1 LTVFEE
7 EDLISTDS
15 LDVPLRKR
23 VATWLQ
29 AQFSKV
35 NKRKLAKFGKKA
47 ARFIN
52 MQFAFVI
59 IAFFVLSV
67 NAINA
72 PLVDTALANPLLD
85 YEPGAL
91 AHASTDI
98 NAYVPILQDIPEEQT
113 RDQVLSAAVGT
124 ETAYVP
130 KPMLVE
136 TVDHDTASRVLRGL
150 RRETVQHTVQP
161 GETLTKIATHYGIN
175 VATILEENGIDAKDT
190 AKIKPGTQL
199 AIAPENTTDSTDWL
213 DKLHEEERK
222 AREERL
228 KQEQERQTRL
238 AKASSSSART
248 RLAASAAVAA
258 EPDSNA
264 SSGKFRKP
272 IGAVCRNGYH
282 WYAVDCPSPIG
293 SSVFSAAGGVVVAAD
308 PSGYNGGYGKT
319 IVISHGNGWETR
331 YAHLN
336 SLNVSVGDRV
346 NAGEVIA
353 ASGNTGRSTGPHL
366 HLEII
371 KSGQRLNPVNFGM

>member
-1 LTVFEE
+1 MTVFEE

-35 NKRKLAKFGKKA
+35 NKRKIAKFGKKT

-67 NAINA
+67 SAINA
-72 PLVDTALANPLLD
+72 PLADTALANTLLD
-85 YEPGAL
+85 YEPSAL

-150 RRETVQHTVQP
+150 RRETVQHTVQQ

-175 VATILEENGIDAKDT
+175 VATILEVNNIDVQDT
-190 AKIKPGTQL
+190 AKIRPGAQL
-199 AIAPENTTDSTDWL
+199 AIAPESTTESTDWL
-213 DKLHEEERK
+213 DKLHEEEKK
-222 AREERL
+222 ARDERL
-228 KQEQERQTRL
+228 KQEKERQSRL
-238 AKASSSSART
+238 AKASSNTRT
-248 RLAASAAVAA
+248 RLAASTAIAATND
-258 EPDSNA
+258 ESSN
-264 SSGKFRKP
+264 GKFRKP
-272 IGAVCRNGYH
+272 ISAVCRNGYH
-282 WYAVDCPSPIG
+282 WYAVDCPSPTG
-293 SSVFSAAGGVVVAAD
+293 SAVYAAASGVVVAAD

-319 IVISHGNGWETR
+319 IVVSHGNGWETR

-336 SLNVSVGDRV
+336 SLNVSPGDRV
-346 NAGEVIA
+346 GAGEVIA